1 MLIDDVRAGEA
12 RPRRRA
18 KIPAVQLRAIPFV
31 SFAALLAVFLIDIA
45 TPQLLVVAILLD
57 GPIVLASFARSRR
70 LTTSLV
76 SCALFANVVAGYL
89 NGVHEGYHWS
99 AVGVAD
105 RIFAAISIVFVG
117 YLSTAVQ
124 ERSERVGR
132 LAAQQIQAEREH
144 ALRSA
149 FEEIRASLSTEIV
162 QRSIV
167 RESLRA
173 LSVASAQFLLTPDR
187 SEETVRLIARRGGD
201 IRVMNG
207 RLQPELASIVQ
218 RALDEGD
225 ALIVSRDDALGRLVL
240 DALEGST
247 ALLLPIVDRDT
258 RFGVLIAV
266 RTDIEPFDRTTID
279 LARSFSDQSGIA
291 LAQARLFAELAAR
304 NDELGAANDA
314 LRERSNVIRD
324 IVYALSHDLRTPLAA
339 LGMTLRQANEGAYGE
354 LPATYREIVARSVSA
369 TDELARLAE
378 TLLVVARFESG
389 ERTVDPESLSL
400 RELAATIAA
409 ELHSVAFAK
418 SVTIAVEASADPIV
432 LADRGDVR
440 RAITNLVAN
449 AITWSHEG
457 GTVTLRVANEG
468 EVAKFEVN
476 DDGYGVPE
484 VVRAMLFERFG
495 DMGSRRGS
503 GTGLGLYIV
512 RRIVEDYGGR
522 VTYAPHLPHGSTF
535 GFTLPLQPITANV

>member
-1 MLIDDVRAGEA
+1 MGEA
-12 RPRRRA
+12 RPRRGA
-18 KIPAVQLRAIPFV
+18 KILTVQARAIPFV

-70 LTTSLV
+70 LTTALV
-76 SCALFANVVAGYL
+76 CCALIANVIAGYV

-99 AVGVAD
+99 SIGVAD
-105 RIFAAISIVFVG
+105 RLFAAISIVFVG

-132 LAAQQIQAEREH
+132 LSAQQIQAEREH

-167 RESLRA
+167 RELLRA
-173 LSVASAQFLLTPDR
+173 LSVSSTQFLLTPDR
-187 SEETVRLIARRGGD
+187 TDETVRLVASRGGD
-201 IRVMNG
+201 IRVVNG
-207 RLQPELASIVQ
+207 RLQPELASIAQ
-218 RALDEGD
+218 RALDDGD
-225 ALIVSRDDALGRLVL
+225 ALVVSRDDALGRLVL

-247 ALLLPIVDRDT
+247 ALLLPIVDRQT

-266 RTDIEPFDRTTID
+266 RTDVEPFDRTTID

-291 LAQARLFAELAAR
+291 LAQAQLFAELAAR

-314 LRERSNVIRD
+314 LRERSDVIRD

-354 LPATYREIVARSVSA
+354 LPTTYREIVARSISA

-389 ERTVDPESLSL
+389 ERSVDPESLSL

-409 ELHSVAFAK
+409 ELHSVASAK
-418 SVTIAVEASADPIV
+418 GVTVAIEASADPIV
-432 LADRGDVR
+432 VADRGDLR
-440 RAITNLVAN
+440 RAITNLLAN
-449 AITWSHEG
+449 AITWSHEN
-457 GTVTLRVANEG
+457 GTVTLHIAAED
-468 EVAKFEVN
+468 EMAKFEVH
-476 DDGYGVPE
+476 DEGYGVPE
-484 VVRAMLFERFG
+484 AVRAMLFERFG
-495 DMGSRRGS
+495 DGRSRRGG

-512 RRIVEDYGGR
+512 RRIIEAYGGH
-522 VTYAPHLPHGSTF
+522 VKYAPRSPHGSSF
-535 GFTLPLQPITANV
+535 GFALPLLPVTADV

>member
-1 MLIDDVRAGEA
+1 M
-12 RPRRRA
+12 
-18 KIPAVQLRAIPFV
+18 VQARAIPFV
-31 SFAALLAVFLIDIA
+31 SFAALLAVFVLDMA

-70 LTTSLV
+70 LTTWLV
-76 SCALFANVVAGYL
+76 SSALLANIVAGYV
-89 NGVHEGYHWS
+89 NGVHDSNHWS
-99 AVGVAD
+99 TIGVAD
-105 RIFAAISIVFVG
+105 RILAAISIVFVG

-132 LAAQQIQAEREH
+132 MGAQQIQAEREH

-162 QRSIV
+162 QRAIV

-173 LSVASAQFLLTPDR
+173 LAVESAQFSLTGDLHTDAIR
-187 SEETVRLIARRGGD
+187 LAVARGTNEITV
-201 IRVMNG
+201 MSG
-207 RLQPELASIVQ
+207 RPQPELASIVQ
-218 RALDEGD
+218 RALDDGD
-225 ALIVSRDDALGRLVL
+225 ALVVSRDDALGRLVL
-240 DALEGST
+240 DALEGSS

-266 RTDIEPFDRTTID
+266 RTSGEPFDRTTID
-279 LARSFSDQSGIA
+279 LARSFSDQAAVA

-304 NDELGAANDA
+304 NDELGEANDA
-314 LRERSNVIRD
+314 LRERSDVIRD
-324 IVYALSHDLRTPLAA
+324 IVYALSHDLRTPLSA
-339 LGMTLRQANEGAYGE
+339 LGMTLRQAYDGAYGE
-354 LPATYREIVARSVSA
+354 LPETYREIVARSVSA

-389 ERTVDPESLSL
+389 ERSVDPEPLSL

-418 SVTIAVEASADPIV
+418 NVTIAVEASDDPEV
-432 LADRGDVR
+432 LADRSDLR

-449 AITWSHEG
+449 AITWSHER
-457 GTVTLRVANEG
+457 GTVSLRVSRVG
-468 EVAKFEVN
+468 EMAKFEVS

-484 VVRAMLFERFG
+484 GVRAKLFERFG
-495 DMGSRRGS
+495 DTGSRRGG

-512 RRIVEDYGGR
+512 RRIIEDYDGS
-522 VTYAPHLPHGSTF
+522 VTYVPRTPSGSTF
-535 GFTLPLQPITANV
+535 GFTLPVHAVVAHV